1 MYELILQ
8 NTPQKLFVWVFFPM
22 QIALL
27 LFIYEIITF
36 FYTFFFGTNFQLGSN
51 FFENLHKKHF
61 NQWETSIIVWRQ
73 QTIDLNTLGQRNTR
87 LKTWLGPADFYS

>member
-1 MYELILQ
+1 MPDVRTNSPKYTAKIVCLG
-8 NTPQKLFVWVFFPM
+8 FFSM

-61 NQWETSIIVWRQ
+61 NQ
-73 QTIDLNTLGQRNTR
+73 
-87 LKTWLGPADFYS
+87 